1 MKMNQ
6 SVMKKRQ
13 NLLLKRVAALLAMAM
28 LMTFFFNDLALVVSA
43 APVETYTVNL
53 PSGIAGSVQVT
64 LTNNVNAADTLTVT
78 PVGNQATFEGFV
90 DDEKTYTLSVTGMTY
105 YEDYE
110 LETFTVDSDGTSIL
124 LSELTRRTT
133 TVTGK
138 LLIDDGITAYNGDA
152 TVIYSGVDSA
162 SGSVEV
168 DVTDGSFSLQL
179 DLGRTYTINIDPT
192 VDDYETLTIDSV
204 VITSNLD
211 IGERILSRK
220 TFEITIGDGENG
232 SITLDPEN
240 NPVPYGED
248 VTVSIEANEGYRIET
263 LNIDGASVTEAVG
276 LLSYEYTIEEVIASH
291 SIEATFKL
299 QPNTVKSS
307 FKVQIFL
314 SQNNWSIV
322 SELKDG
328 IKVTLTDSEN
338 DMYTQTVNF
347 NKNNNE
353 AVFANFVDSN
363 RSYYLKITSNIG
375 FEDYLPTNPIQFS
388 NSSHNVYRDN
398 DLEALT
404 RKTVD
409 FHFKDADENNISVAG
424 SYSTSGYDSRGPIYF
439 YSRSSIPVDDLFA
452 GQTYTVSVNAN
463 GYESWSQ
470 EITVNSGDN
479 APVDVELEL
488 KTYTVSKEVTQ
499 GEGDILF
506 LGDDLGKESVTV
518 NHFNNRWITVGINPA
533 ENFEIDKVYLTELGK
548 PQVEVNAYYVDGQAR
563 YSIYNAQ
570 ADYTISVTF
579 KPITHTVKFN
589 FSDSIVEI
597 VPETSENITLLPDG
611 KSYKVNQG
619 YAPRFNVKI
628 KDDSTQYHLSRIF
641 EETNESNVVLESD
654 QNDTHEQVIVINPTD
669 GLGVT
674 RDYTYRVDVALDQ
687 YEVWIFQNIDGVA
700 PIPTPTPELYEHG
713 TTIEAIKSPEEGLF
727 VDTNTDVSVRNNAD
741 VELYTV
747 KIDTNGD
754 LTVPIDIESDL
765 KIVMGLTRS
774 VASNADP
781 TTLFTLTPNNTS
793 LTATR
798 KNGKVNEYIYI
809 NTGESAS
816 VRFAPFSEGNI
827 DIPSIFD
834 RSEDSFTFWSSTYI
848 PEFYVQFG
856 EQRWIHVTNYP
867 IQIIIDKQAPSVES
881 ISTPNWSSAESIITG
896 TASDPTNQGPSS
908 GLWKVVW
915 SKDGPL
921 SSRDVLNE
929 ISEGINCADIDTEG
943 NFTFS
948 ISGQQDRDYYV
959 YAVDQSQNVSSSRSV
974 NVRIDSTIPTIEAFY
989 INATQADQSIRVL
1002 PYGTYTNQAVQLRVA
1017 ASDAGGSGLD
1027 SITLYLDNAIF
1038 EEKSVS
1044 SGDNSV
1050 TFTIPEIYIAE
1061 NYSREMTITAI
1072 AKDNAGNEIEIPVFP
1087 DNAVDSFT
1095 VNKLILDNIMPTAVI
1110 SPTDSLFTDASGK
1123 TWYSER
1129 PTFNIDL
1136 RDADSGIN
1144 NVTITV
1150 NGTVVNTD
1158 AEGNDIN
1165 LRSDTM
1171 ETTEQS
1177 IQVVADAALRRPD
1190 GTYEIVVRIEDNAGN
1205 ISEATKVVYQD
1216 IADPYIQGFRFE
1228 VAGADGVDAMPAQI
1242 ESTDYGYFFPEDTV
1256 VTIQVGDSAPSAGVH
1271 SVTYYTVDA
1280 NNGKSTEV
1288 TLLTENDEISFIVP
1302 ANFKGK
1308 IFAKATDKLGNTPEL
1323 FTSPVGAIVESP
1335 SKHLE
1340 ETHITIEK
1348 PQTTLRD
1355 NKGFDLYANDI
1366 DVNLTVLD
1374 TYSGIYKVE
1383 WSVVAPNDAEK
1394 NQSGQVEINNDAS
1407 FAGGESSGWAVSG
1420 TDENLVTEIT
1430 RTLRITNNSN
1440 AILLRVRM
1448 TDRAGNV
1455 TEKEMTFSI
1464 DKTAPTIQVS
1474 YNNNSPDSQ
1483 FSDYYNADRTATIVI
1498 TERNFSAEKV
1508 PVTITGTGV
1517 STPSV
1522 SSWTTVTD
1530 LTNPDKTTHTATV
1543 HYNTDGDYTF
1553 DIACSDLAGNRA
1565 NIFTQQS
1572 FTIDKTKPIV
1582 SVSYDND
1589 SALNGKYYQAMRT
1602 ATIRIVDKNFEPSR
1616 VKIEG
1621 VATDNGASITFPV
1634 TSGWSSSGDTHT
1646 TTVRFSADATYR
1658 FAISGQDRS
1667 GNSLDEYRQ
1676 SDFIIDTTAPTL
1688 LITGVENRSANSGDV
1703 IPVVS
1708 MSDVNYDSSSVA
1720 ITLIGSNSGEAVP
1733 TGKMEAQSDGEIFT
1747 FDDFQRIKEVDD
1759 LYTLTVTLVDFAGN
1773 ETTQQIEFSVNRF
1786 GSVYTFDDSMN
1797 AIKGQYLLSEP
1808 EIILHETN
1816 VDALLSD
1823 TIKIKITVNGVPRD
1837 LVEGADYS
1845 VQFKGGDGEW
1855 SQYTYTIYKELFA
1868 GDGLYSVILYS
1879 VDRAGNV
1886 NENIDEVKA
1895 AEINFGVDKTRPVV
1909 VSVDLDSNKQYPVE
1923 EKSATFSIKDNL
1935 ELASVRVYL
1944 NGEEVA
1950 LQIDGDNYTFVIAES
1965 NAPQS
1970 IKVIAVDAAGNEQ
1983 VIEIENVLI
1992 TTNLFY
1998 RWYNNTPVFVGSI
2011 LGVVGMATG
2020 ISLFFVFFRR
2030 KRRRRA

>member
-1 MKMNQ
+1 
-6 SVMKKRQ
+6 
-13 NLLLKRVAALLAMAM
+13 
-28 LMTFFFNDLALVVSA
+28 
-43 APVETYTVNL
+43 
-53 PSGIAGSVQVT
+53 
-64 LTNNVNAADTLTVT
+64 
-78 PVGNQATFEGFV
+78 
-90 DDEKTYTLSVTGMTY
+90 
-105 YEDYE
+105 
-110 LETFTVDSDGTSIL
+110 
-124 LSELTRRTT
+124 
-133 TVTGK
+133 
-138 LLIDDGITAYNGDA
+138 
-152 TVIYSGVDSA
+152 
-162 SGSVEV
+162 
-168 DVTDGSFSLQL
+168 
-179 DLGRTYTINIDPT
+179 
-192 VDDYETLTIDSV
+192 
-204 VITSNLD
+204 
-211 IGERILSRK
+211 
-220 TFEITIGDGENG
+220 
-232 SITLDPEN
+232 
-240 NPVPYGED
+240 
-248 VTVSIEANEGYRIET
+248 
-263 LNIDGASVTEAVG
+263 
-276 LLSYEYTIEEVIASH
+276 
-291 SIEATFKL
+291 
-299 QPNTVKSS
+299 
-307 FKVQIFL
+307 
-314 SQNNWSIV
+314 
-322 SELKDG
+322 
-328 IKVTLTDSEN
+328 
-338 DMYTQTVNF
+338 
-347 NKNNNE
+347 
-353 AVFANFVDSN
+353 
-363 RSYYLKITSNIG
+363 
-375 FEDYLPTNPIQFS
+375 
-388 NSSHNVYRDN
+388 
-398 DLEALT
+398 
-404 RKTVD
+404 
-409 FHFKDADENNISVAG
+409 
-424 SYSTSGYDSRGPIYF
+424 
-439 YSRSSIPVDDLFA
+439 
-452 GQTYTVSVNAN
+452 
-463 GYESWSQ
+463 
-470 EITVNSGDN
+470 
-479 APVDVELEL
+479 
-488 KTYTVSKEVTQ
+488 
-499 GEGDILF
+499 
-506 LGDDLGKESVTV
+506 
-518 NHFNNRWITVGINPA
+518 
-533 ENFEIDKVYLTELGK
+533 
-548 PQVEVNAYYVDGQAR
+548 
-563 YSIYNAQ
+563 
-570 ADYTISVTF
+570 
-579 KPITHTVKFN
+579 
-589 FSDSIVEI
+589 
-597 VPETSENITLLPDG
+597 
-611 KSYKVNQG
+611 
-619 YAPRFNVKI
+619 
-628 KDDSTQYHLSRIF
+628 
-641 EETNESNVVLESD
+641 
-654 QNDTHEQVIVINPTD
+654 
-669 GLGVT
+669 
-674 RDYTYRVDVALDQ
+674 
-687 YEVWIFQNIDGVA
+687 
-700 PIPTPTPELYEHG
+700 
-713 TTIEAIKSPEEGLF
+713 
-727 VDTNTDVSVRNNAD
+727 
-741 VELYTV
+741 
-747 KIDTNGD
+747 
-754 LTVPIDIESDL
+754 
-765 KIVMGLTRS
+765 
-774 VASNADP
+774 
-781 TTLFTLTPNNTS
+781 
-793 LTATR
+793 
-798 KNGKVNEYIYI
+798 
-809 NTGESAS
+809 
-816 VRFAPFSEGNI
+816 
-827 DIPSIFD
+827 
-834 RSEDSFTFWSSTYI
+834 
-848 PEFYVQFG
+848 
-856 EQRWIHVTNYP
+856 
-867 IQIIIDKQAPSVES
+867 
-881 ISTPNWSSAESIITG
+881 
-896 TASDPTNQGPSS
+896 
-908 GLWKVVW
+908 
-915 SKDGPL
+915 
-921 SSRDVLNE
+921 
-929 ISEGINCADIDTEG
+929 
-943 NFTFS
+943 
-948 ISGQQDRDYYV
+948 
-959 YAVDQSQNVSSSRSV
+959 
-974 NVRIDSTIPTIEAFY
+974 
-989 INATQADQSIRVL
+989 
-1002 PYGTYTNQAVQLRVA
+1002 
-1017 ASDAGGSGLD
+1017 
-1027 SITLYLDNAIF
+1027 
-1038 EEKSVS
+1038 
-1044 SGDNSV
+1044 
-1050 TFTIPEIYIAE
+1050 
-1061 NYSREMTITAI
+1061 MTITAI
-1072 AKDNAGNEIEIPVFP
+1072 AKDNAGNEIEMPILPE
-1087 DNAVDSFT
+1087 NASDSFM
-1095 VNKLILDNIMPTAVI
+1095 VNKLILENIAPSANI
-1110 SPTDSLFTDASGK
+1110 SPTDSLYTDASGK
-1123 TWYSER
+1123 IWYSER

-1323 FTSPVGAIVESP
+1323 FTSPMGAIVESP

-1383 WSVVAPNDAEK
+1383 WLVVAPNDAEK

-1553 DIACSDLAGNRA
+1553 DIACSDLAGNHA

-1634 TSGWSSSGDTHT
+1634 TSGWASSGDTHT

-1658 FAISGQDRS
+1658 FAISGQDRA

-1676 SDFIIDTTAPTL
+1676 SDFIIDTTAPTR

-1845 VQFKGGDGEW
+1845 VQFNGGEGEW

>member
-13 NLLLKRVAALLAMAM
+13 NLLLKRVAALLAIAM

-64 LTNNVNAADTLTVT
+64 LTNNANAADTLTVT
-78 PVGNQATFEGFV
+78 PDGNQATFEGL

-168 DVTDGSFSLQL
+168 DVTDGSYSLVL

-192 VDDYETLTIDSV
+192 VDYYETLTIDSV

-211 IGERILSRK
+211 IGESTLSRK
-220 TFEITIGDGENG
+220 TFAITIGAVEKG

-240 NPVPYGED
+240 TSVPYGED
-248 VTVSIEANEGYRIET
+248 VTATVTADERYRIET
-263 LNIDGASVTEAVG
+263 LEIDGASVTEAVG
-276 LLSYEYTIEEVIASH
+276 LPVYEHTFENVSAEHNV
-291 SIEATFKL
+291 EATFME
-299 QPNTVKSS
+299 QPSTVMSTYTFFLKEYFSGPPLRGIGDN
-307 FKVQIFL
+307 VQ
-314 SQNNWSIV
+314 
-322 SELKDG
+322 
-328 IKVTLTDSEN
+328 VTLTDLEN
-338 DMYTQTVNF
+338 PLYTKTVDY
-347 NKNNNE
+347 NNDE
-353 AVFANFVDSN
+353 AVFSDFVDSE
-363 RSYYLKITSNIG
+363 RSYHVEITSVFG
-375 FEDYLPTNPIQFS
+375 YADYETSLEEPTT
-388 NSSHNVYRDN
+388 NSFDVYRYN

-404 RKTVD
+404 RKTVN
-409 FHFKDADENNISVAG
+409 FYFKDADENNISVAG

-439 YSRSSIPVDDLFA
+439 SSRSSIPVDNLFA

-506 LGDDLGKESVTV
+506 LGEDTTKESVTV
-518 NHFNNRWITVGINPA
+518 NHFNNRWITVGITPA
-533 ENFEIDKVYLTELGK
+533 DNWEIDKVYLTELGK
-548 PQVEVNAYYVDGQAR
+548 PQEEVNAYYVDGQAR

-589 FSDSIVEI
+589 FIDSIVEI

-611 KSYKVNQG
+611 KSYEVNQG
-619 YAPRFNVKI
+619 YEPTFKVKI
-628 KDDSTQYHLSRIF
+628 KDTKIEYHLTQI
-641 EETNESNVVLESD
+641 EETPGSNILLDSD
-654 QNDTHEQVIVINPTD
+654 SNDTHEQDITINPGDSGIDTS
-669 GLGVT
+669 
-674 RDYTYRVDVALDQ
+674 YTYNVNASLDKYDVYIYQ
-687 YEVWIFQNIDGVA
+687 YIDGVA
-700 PIPTPTPELYEHG
+700 PEIIPEPVQYTHG
-713 TTIEAIKSPEEGLF
+713 ETISIILSPRLGLI
-727 VDTNTDVSVRNNAD
+727 VDDSKEVSVRNIRH
-741 VELYTV
+741 EEYTV
-747 KIDTNGD
+747 TIDSAGD
-754 LTVPIDIESDL
+754 LLTPIEVESEL
-765 KIVMGLTRS
+765 EIVMHLTKG
-774 VASNADP
+774 VDFVADP
-781 TTLFTLTPNNTS
+781 TTIFSLTPNNTE
-793 LTATR
+793 LVAMR
-798 KNGKVNEYIYI
+798 KNGENNEYIYK
-809 NTGESAS
+809 NTGDSAS
-816 VRFAPFSEGNI
+816 VKIEPNPKGPDHSILFQQPGQNPKDMQEKTFNRSTFFIFISAKVPASTIDPNWQNI
-827 DIPSIFD
+827 GP
-834 RSEDSFTFWSSTYI
+834 Y
-848 PEFYVQFG
+848 
-856 EQRWIHVTNYP
+856 YP
-867 IQIIIDKQAPSVES
+867 IQIIIDKQAPRVES
-881 ISTPNWSSAESIITG
+881 IIAPDWSSGESIING
-896 TASDPTNQGPSS
+896 TASDPDNQGPSS

-915 SKDGPL
+915 SEDGQL

-948 ISGQQDRDYYV
+948 ISGQQDSNYYV

-974 NVRIDSTIPTIEAFY
+974 NVRIDSTIPTI
-989 INATQADQSIRVL
+989 QSFSLVGQPFRNL

-1072 AKDNAGNEIEIPVFP
+1072 AKDNAGNEIEMPIFP
-1087 DNAVDSFT
+1087 ENASDSFM
-1095 VNKLILDNIMPTAVI
+1095 VNKLILENIAPSANI
-1110 SPTDSLFTDASGK
+1110 SPTDSLYTDASGK
-1123 TWYSER
+1123 IWYSER

-1190 GTYEIVVRIEDNAGN
+1190 GTYEIMVRIEDNAGN

-1323 FTSPVGAIVESP
+1323 FTSPMGAIVESP

-1383 WSVVAPNDAEK
+1383 WLVVAPNDAEK

-1658 FAISGQDRS
+1658 FAISGQDRA

-1845 VQFKGGDGEW
+1845 VQFNGGEGEW